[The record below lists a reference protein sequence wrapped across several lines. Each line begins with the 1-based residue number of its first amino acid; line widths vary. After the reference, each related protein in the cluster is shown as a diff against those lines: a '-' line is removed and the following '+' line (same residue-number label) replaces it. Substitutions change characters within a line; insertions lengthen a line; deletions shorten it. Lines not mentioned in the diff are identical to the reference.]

1 MVRRVLPG
9 WCTSSDWKGLK
20 SYFHCCSDISFILL
34 MPIPWA
40 PFQPLQFYDSMWFFF
55 IYACL
60 HCLQGKMIAPFIT
73 AAIATI
79 FLVITGD
86 QIESRSNRS
95 ESSRLSSW
103 ANKDGNCEHSHLRI
117 WIIKWKCITLHRLTS
132 YYCWKTNSVLNHL
145 RVRVT

>member
-1 MVRRVLPG
+1 MYIKRLKGAKILFSLLQWYLIYTTNANPLSSLP
-9 WCTSSDWKGLK
+9 TPP
-20 SYFHCCSDISFILL
+20 IL
-34 MPIPWA
+34 W
-40 PFQPLQFYDSMWFFF
+40 FYVIFF

-132 YYCWKTNSVLNHL
+132 CYCWKTNSVLNHL